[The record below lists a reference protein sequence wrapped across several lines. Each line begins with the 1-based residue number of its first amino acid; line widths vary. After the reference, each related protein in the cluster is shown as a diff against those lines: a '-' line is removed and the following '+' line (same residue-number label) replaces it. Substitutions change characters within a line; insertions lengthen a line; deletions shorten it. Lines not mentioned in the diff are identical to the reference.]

1 MWMKA
6 YNVQADTDL
15 PRDGKAGRQWETE
28 MKKLQ
33 GLAELCEKTAIRF
46 IMVLFALIILYL
58 LFLSMFSTGDI
69 SFEANYTGEYTYFI
83 EDSPFLHFAVLF
95 SATAVNVLL
104 LRHKDALLEFR
115 KRISLKKVHSGILFL
130 VLTVLILAANVRPA
144 ADQLKV
150 CQTALA
156 MVKGDFAAFDPGG
169 YLSVYPHQMGL
180 VLLLYP
186 LSILFGCGN
195 YLAFRFL
202 NIASMIAVF
211 YVMSLIYRI
220 LFRSEILSDFAHCFF
235 GCFFPLTLYVSWV
248 YGTVPGLALSLT
260 GFYFGL
266 RFVSENKAPQM
277 LIAAV
282 SLAVA
287 VQLKKNYLIMLIA
300 YGVMLLLDL
309 IRRRRAMT
317 LAAIAATALLY
328 ILSGRGVAYC
338 AEKMTGVEPGRG
350 VPSVGWIA
358 MGLHENDLRANGWY
372 DNSTVN
378 LFQAN
383 QYDYDKTK
391 EMQVEDI
398 RKRIEDFRADPG
410 EALEFFVEKIA
421 SQWNNPTFQCLWIY
435 NVSRPR
441 VLDRAALIVSNLLQT
456 LILFGTVWYL
466 VFYWKEMELSH
477 VLLPVCFIGGFLF
490 HIFWEAKAQY
500 TMPYFAL
507 LLPLSM
513 AGLAAYAKDI
523 WSAVLQKRWKSR
535 ALFATAVLAALA
547 LLIAWLPTEM
557 TAVLFRLSKD
567 AWLY

>member
-1 MWMKA
+1 
-6 YNVQADTDL
+6 
-15 PRDGKAGRQWETE
+15 

-33 GLAELCEKTAIRF
+33 GMAELCEKNAIRF
-46 IMVLFALIILYL
+46 IMVLFAIIILYL

-69 SFEANYTGEYTYFI
+69 SFEVNYTGEYTYFV
-83 EDSPFLHFAVLF
+83 EDSPIMHFAVLL
-95 SATAVNVLL
+95 SVTAVNIFLL
-104 LRHKDALLEFR
+104 EHKNALLEFR
-115 KRISLKKVHSGILFL
+115 KQVPLKMVHSGILFL
-130 VLTVLILAANVRPA
+130 VLTVLILVADVRPA

-156 MVKGDFAAFDPGG
+156 MAKGDFTAFYPGG
-169 YLSVYPHQMGL
+169 YLYVYPHQMGL

-186 LSILFGCGN
+186 LSVLFGSGN

-202 NIASMIAVF
+202 NIASMIVIF
-211 YVMSLIYRI
+211 YAMSLIYR
-220 LFRSEILSDFAHCFF
+220 LLYRSEILSDFVHCFF

-248 YGTVPGLALSLT
+248 YGTIPGLALSLV

-266 RFVSENKAPQM
+266 RFVEEHKASQM
-277 LIAAV
+277 LIAAI

-300 YGVMLLLDL
+300 YGILLLLDL
-309 IRRRRAMT
+309 IRGRKAIT
-317 LAAIAATALLY
+317 LTAIAAAALLY
-328 ILSGRGVAYC
+328 ILSGKGVAFC
-338 AEKMTGVEPGRG
+338 TEKMTGVEPGQG
-350 VPSVGWIA
+350 VPSIGWIA

-378 LFQAN
+378 LFEKN
-383 QYDYDKTK
+383 HYDYDKTK
-391 EMQVEDI
+391 EMQAEDI

-410 EALEFFVEKIA
+410 EALEFFAEKIA

-435 NVSRPR
+435 NVSRPEM
-441 VLDRAALIVSNLLQT
+441 LDRAALIVSNLLQT
-456 LILFGTVWYL
+456 LILFGTVWYF
-466 VFYWKEMELSH
+466 VYYWKEMELSH
-477 VLLPVCFIGGFLF
+477 ILLPVCFIGGFLF

-523 WSAVLQKRWKSR
+523 RNALIQKRWKNR
-535 ALFATAVLAALA
+535 ALFATAVLTAIA
-547 LLIAWLPTEM
+547 LLIAWLPAEWT
-557 TAVLFRLSKD
+557 TVLFKLSKD

>member
-1 MWMKA
+1 M
-6 YNVQADTDL
+6 
-15 PRDGKAGRQWETE
+15 R
-28 MKKLQ
+28 KLQ
-33 GLAELCEKTAIRF
+33 KLAELCEKTAIRF
-46 IMVLFALIILYL
+46 IMALFGLIILYL

-69 SFEANYTGEYTYFI
+69 SFEVNYTGEYTYFI
-83 EDSPFLHFAVLF
+83 EDNPFLHFAVLL
-95 SATAVNVLL
+95 SVTAVNILL
-104 LRHKDALLEFR
+104 LGHKEALLDFR
-115 KRISLKKVHSGILFL
+115 KRIPLKKAHSGILFL
-130 VLTVLILAANVRPA
+130 VLAVLVLAANVRPA
-144 ADQLKV
+144 ADQLQV

-156 MVKGDFAAFDPGG
+156 MVKGDFTAVYPGG
-169 YLSVYPHQMGL
+169 YLYVYPHQMGL

-186 LSILFGCGN
+186 LSVLFGSGN

-211 YVMSLIYRI
+211 YAMSFIYRI
-220 LFRSEILSDFAHCFF
+220 LFRNEVLSDFAHCFF
-235 GCFFPLTLYVSWV
+235 GCFFPLILYVSWV

-260 GFYFGL
+260 GFCFGL
-266 RFVSENKAPQM
+266 RFVSEHKASQM
-277 LIAAV
+277 LAAATA
-282 SLAVA
+282 LAVA

-300 YGVMLLLDL
+300 YGVLLLLDL
-309 IRRRRAMT
+309 IGKRRAMT
-317 LAAIAATALLY
+317 LAAIAAAALLY
-328 ILSGRGVAYC
+328 ILGGRGVAYC

-350 VPSVGWIA
+350 VPSIGWIA

-372 DNSTVN
+372 DNSTVD
-378 LFQAN
+378 LFKEN

-391 EMQVEDI
+391 EMQAEDI
-398 RKRIEDFRADPG
+398 RKRIEDLRADPG

-441 VLDRAALIVSNLLQT
+441 MLDRAALIVSNLLQT

-466 VFYWKEMELSH
+466 VYYWKEMELSH
-477 VLLPVCFIGGFLF
+477 ILLPVCFIGGFLF

-500 TMPYFAL
+500 TMPYFVL

-523 WSAVLQKRWKSR
+523 WNAVRQKRWKSR
-535 ALFATAVLAALA
+535 ALFATAALAALT
-547 LLIAWLPTEM
+547 LLAASLPAEM
-557 TAVLFRLSKD
+557 SAVLFKLSKD

>member
-1 MWMKA
+1 
-6 YNVQADTDL
+6 
-15 PRDGKAGRQWETE
+15 
-28 MKKLQ
+28 MKKLR
-33 GLAELCEKTAIRF
+33 GMAELCEKTAIRF
-46 IMVLFALIILYL
+46 IMVLFAMIILYL

-69 SFEANYTGEYTYFI
+69 SFEVNYTGEYTYFV
-83 EDSPFLHFAVLF
+83 EDSPLLHFAVLL
-95 SATAVNVLL
+95 SVTAVNILFL
-104 LRHKDALLEFR
+104 EHKNAFLEFR
-115 KRISLKKVHSGILFL
+115 KWVPWKMVHSGILFL
-130 VLTVLILAANVRPA
+130 VLTVLILVADVRPA

-156 MVKGDFAAFDPGG
+156 MVKGDFTAFYPGG
-169 YLSVYPHQMGL
+169 YLYVYPHQMGL

-186 LSILFGCGN
+186 LSVLFGSGN

-202 NIASMIAVF
+202 NVASMIVIF
-211 YVMSLIYRI
+211 YVMSLIYR
-220 LFRSEILSDFAHCFF
+220 LLYRSEILSDLAHCFF

-248 YGTVPGLALSLT
+248 YGTVPGLALSLV

-266 RFVSENKAPQM
+266 RFVEEHKASQM
-277 LIAAV
+277 LIAAL

-300 YGVMLLLDL
+300 YGVLLFLDL
-309 IRRRRAMT
+309 IRGRKAII
-317 LAAIAATALLY
+317 LAAIAAAALLY
-328 ILSGRGVAYC
+328 ILGGRGVAYC
-338 AEKMTGVEPGRG
+338 TERMTGVEPGRG
-350 VPSVGWIA
+350 VPSIGWIA

-378 LFQAN
+378 LFEKN
-383 QYDYDKTK
+383 HYDYDKTK
-391 EMQVEDI
+391 EMQAEDI

-410 EALEFFVEKIA
+410 EALEFFTEKIA

-435 NVSRPR
+435 NVSRPEM
-441 VLDRAALIVSNLLQT
+441 LDRAALIVSNLLQT
-456 LILFGTVWYL
+456 LILFGTVWYF
-466 VFYWKEMELSH
+466 VYYWKEMELPH
-477 VLLPVCFIGGFLF
+477 ILLPVCFIGGFLF

-507 LLPLSM
+507 LLPLSV

-523 WSAVLQKRWKSR
+523 RNALIQKRWKNR

-547 LLIAWLPTEM
+547 LLIALLPAEM